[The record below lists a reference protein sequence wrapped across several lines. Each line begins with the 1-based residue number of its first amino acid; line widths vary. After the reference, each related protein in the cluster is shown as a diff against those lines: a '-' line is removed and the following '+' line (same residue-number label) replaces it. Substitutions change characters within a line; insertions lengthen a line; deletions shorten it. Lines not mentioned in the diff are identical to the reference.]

1 MSLKNKRIAL
11 IGQPNVGKSVVFGC
25 LTGKYV
31 TVSNYPGTT
40 VEVARGTAKIGEH
53 AFEVID
59 TPGLYS
65 IFPIT
70 EEEKVTLNIIEKERP
85 AAIMLAFG
93 GQTALNCGVALHD
106 SGVFKK
112 YNVKVISEPQKG
124 YAYALTSGFRGA
136 KGEIVCVT
144 DADSIVPQNWV
155 SQICQHFKK
164 EPTAVA
170 FGGNLEL
177 CDCIEI
183 LRQASKIICRFNY
196 HYLSGANMAIKKEAF
211 FKASKGKLRVN
222 FGAELY
228 LVKRLKKLGKIIFDP
243 NLTVKTS
250 GRRLEADLPRTL
262 STYFLND
269 LWLYLFDK
277 PRYENFTDIRKLKI
291 AESRKTL
298 PVLLKTLIDNFKTQ
312 SRVLGTKVKATFQP

>member
-1 MSLKNKRIAL
+1 MKPTISVIIPAYNEELLLPRALRALKRQDYKLPPA
-11 IGQPNVGKSVVFGC
+11 
-25 LTGKYV
+25 
-31 TVSNYPGTT
+31 
-40 VEVARGTAKIGEH
+40 H
-53 AFEVID
+53 AGRYFEIIVID
-59 TPGLYS
+59 NASTDLTS
-65 IFPIT
+65 
-70 EEEKVTLNIIEKERP
+70 
-85 AAIMLAFG
+85 
-93 GQTALNCGVALHD
+93 QTAQKYGVR
-106 SGVFKK
+106 
-112 YNVKVISEPQKG
+112 VISEPQKG
-124 YAYALTSGFRGA
+124 YAYALSRGFREA

-155 SQICQHFKK
+155 SEIWKHFKK

-177 CDCIEI
+177 CDCHQI

-228 LVKRLKKLGKIIFDP
+228 LVKRLKKMGKIIFDP

-250 GRRLEADLPRTL
+250 GRRLEADLPKTL

-277 PRYENFTDIRKLKI
+277 PRYENFTDVRTLKI
-291 AESRKTL
+291 AKDYNTV
-298 PVLLKTLIDNFKTQ
+298 PVLLKAFINNLKTQ
-312 SRVLGTKVKATFQP
+312 SQALGAKLKSTSLEF